1 MQEKPVEIPKKKGK
15 KYYDGPDFVRNIMGS
30 SAGKISNN
38 QILPSQKIHENWPDF
53 VLSNL
58 DRCWQWRVP
67 RLSTPEAERVRQTEG
82 DGDRIQARYA

>member
-38 QILPSQKIHENWPDF
+38 QILPSQKIHEN
-53 VLSNL
+53 
-58 DRCWQWRVP
+58 
-67 RLSTPEAERVRQTEG
+67 
-82 DGDRIQARYA
+82 